1 MTLQQNFQKKK
12 KEKRCWK
19 FWQLGIW
26 TRSWL
31 FQALSRHVL
40 PPAASLTR
48 CQRMPCLIN
57 TVCKGCWRG
66 HRALLIKRK
75 WAFQSRCILMKGK
88 VSLVCSMGMGKPH
101 MWILPWMLDL
111 CGFHHTWMLQSSSAQ
126 SGFFPDLL
134 FSALASLKIWRKA
147 LLSGNTF
154 HCLKSRLTL

>member
-1 MTLQQNFQKKK
+1 MTFSREVESRSNFLFLPIESSQVVWGAYFFLCVVCFVSDIAAELPKEKK

-75 WAFQSRCILMKGK
+75 RAFQSRCILMKGK

-111 CGFHHTWMLQSSSAQ
+111 CGFHHT
-126 SGFFPDLL
+126 
-134 FSALASLKIWRKA
+134 
-147 LLSGNTF
+147 
-154 HCLKSRLTL
+154 